1 MRIRYGEQYKHW
13 EGYNSVASCGGM
25 KHMTSSD
32 FYKTKRW
39 QEIRNRYKQR
49 ADFKKAAIAEI
60 QKVIVNG
67 NLAEMEKQNIM
78 QMVSRM

>member
-1 MRIRYGEQYKHW
+1 MGKIGEANKLAA
-13 EGYNSVASCGGM
+13 N
-25 KHMTSSD
+25 KKRSD

-39 QEIRNRYKQR
+39 QER
-49 ADFKKAAIAEI
+49 ADFKEAVIAEI

-78 QMVSRM
+78 QIVSRM

>member
-1 MRIRYGEQYKHW
+1 MGKIGEANKLAA
-13 EGYNSVASCGGM
+13 N
-25 KHMTSSD
+25 KKRSD

-49 ADFKKAAIAEI
+49 ADFKKAAIVEI

>member
-1 MRIRYGEQYKHW
+1 
-13 EGYNSVASCGGM
+13 
-25 KHMTSSD
+25 MTSSD

-49 ADFKKAAIAEI
+49 ADFKEAVIAEI

-67 NLAEMEKQNIM
+67 NPAEMEKQNII
-78 QMVSRM
+78 QIVSRM

>member
-1 MRIRYGEQYKHW
+1 MHHHESCSCEMGKIGEANKLAA
-13 EGYNSVASCGGM
+13 N
-25 KHMTSSD
+25 KKRSD

-49 ADFKKAAIAEI
+49 ADFREAVIAEI

-67 NLAEMEKQNIM
+67 NPTEMEKQNII
-78 QMVSRM
+78 QIVSGM